1 MGVGR
6 KKKEEDVWIYI
17 RYTSETLTF
26 KNIHFG
32 MFICQVYMVD
42 NFLYTAHADPTTKKF
57 RFGVMEKNLAVD
69 HYTTPREGKS
79 LIKHDGIGV
88 IDLNAYKMDITSRPQ
103 IIPLANT

>member
-1 MGVGR
+1 
-6 KKKEEDVWIYI
+6 
-17 RYTSETLTF
+17 
-26 KNIHFG
+26 

-79 LIKHDGIGV
+79 LIKPDGIGV